1 VLAVSFGIA
10 SPSFAQFTSGSS
22 GIHGAFPPTALPS
35 GTNYIVLNV
44 TTGLGRYCSVYD
56 ITNRPETCTTELGT
70 FQLTG
75 IPVGG
80 LKTGILEFTNVNLAP
95 GNTQFL
101 EVYFVGNSLNN
112 PLTILSQN
120 DIRLGGPTG
129 TFHLKVDGLSG
140 RNPPNVS
147 FSGAGGDP
155 GPGGSPGGS
164 GGAGGS
170 TPGNG
175 NQGFGP
181 AGGTGGAANAATAAA
196 LRGVSAGSSPASF
209 SLTPLRG
216 GSGGGGGA
224 GINPVNSLGCGTA
237 ILGYGGAG
245 GGGGGGGLT
254 MAATNEIFL
263 GASGATQIDASGGPG
278 GDNTSTVCRPTGGG
292 GEGGSVRL
300 ISKTLTGAGSIV
312 LSGGTVPSNLAAAA
326 AGGKIRIEAN
336 SNTYTGAITG
346 AGGGSFT
353 QFPGAPIP
361 SDLPTLRI
369 TSIAGVAT
377 PAAPTGSL
385 TVPDV
390 NFATAPVNPAS
401 ISLAAT
407 KIPIGT
413 TVSVRVTAAIG
424 AAVTVTSTALTGTF
438 DNSTATASVDIPPG
452 QGQIAATVAFTL
464 PPQSAMLMGL
474 PNLDGTKPQHVEV
487 VAGGEGASR
496 VYLVAENG
504 ARFEIGGR

>member
-1 VLAVSFGIA
+1 
-10 SPSFAQFTSGSS
+10 
-22 GIHGAFPPTALPS
+22 LPS

-56 ITNRPETCTTELGT
+56 VTNRPETCTTELGN

-101 EVYFVGNSLNN
+101 EVHFVGNSLNN

-120 DIRLGGPTG
+120 DIRLGGPSG
-129 TFHLKVDGLSG
+129 TFHLRIDGLSG
-140 RNPPNVS
+140 RNPPNIS

-181 AGGTGGAANAATAAA
+181 SGGTGGAANAATAAA

-237 ILGYGGAG
+237 LLGYGGAG

-263 GASGATQIDASGGPG
+263 GINGNTQIDASGGGG
-278 GDNTSTVCRPTGGG
+278 GDNGNTGCRPSGGG

-312 LSGGTVPSNLAAAA
+312 LSGGTAVLAAAA

-413 TVSVRVTAAIG
+413 TVSVRVTATIG

-474 PNLDGTKPQHVEV
+474 PNLDGTKPQRVEV

-496 VYLVAENG
+496 VYVVAESG